1 MISFIF
7 LLKDSINTEVGI
19 ISFVYAHFN
28 PFASYNK
35 CVRMHL
41 LGRDRSIKNI
51 VGKSVDDMTRVQ
63 TMCEPLFFFRVLL
76 LMIRRILARS
86 QQGRK

>member
-7 LLKDSINTEVGI
+7 FLKDKINTEVGI

-41 LGRDRSIKNI
+41 LDRDRSIKNI

-63 TMCEPLFFFRVLL
+63 TMCEPLVFFEFFCL
-76 LMIRRILARS
+76 
-86 QQGRK
+86 